1 MSRKKKKA
9 PASAG
14 EPVWLMIVRIVLGLV
29 FIFSASM
36 KGVDPLGTAYRV
48 QDYLGAYSMEWLN
61 PYSLAISIF
70 LITVEFLLGVAL
82 LLRLKAKLAALGM
95 LLIMIFF
102 TVVTYFDARYNL
114 VPDCGCFGDAV
125 KLSNW
130 GTFYKNIALIVL
142 ALIVFIK
149 RRSLVVKMAG
159 WAQYVVLFIITGG
172 FVWFIF
178 YNYNHLPMLDFRD
191 WKVGRDMKTENED
204 AAKTY
209 LVYKNIE
216 TGELAEYTSEN
227 LPWKDTVWRKQWE
240 FVDQRYDDSEVL
252 KKHHLIIESANGNDF
267 TTAILEN
274 PDYQL
279 LLISYDVETAS
290 SEGMLKFSSLIE
302 TVLNQGV
309 SVALLTATD
318 PETLQKYFEVYSMR
332 YPVFFSDDIELKA
345 MIRSN
350 PGLVL
355 MKDGF
360 VLNKWHYN
368 DFPENW
374 KDARLESVD

>member
-1 MSRKKKKA
+1 
-9 PASAG
+9 
-14 EPVWLMIVRIVLGLV
+14 
-29 FIFSASM
+29 
-36 KGVDPLGTAYRV
+36 
-48 QDYLGAYSMEWLN
+48 
-61 PYSLAISIF
+61 
-70 LITVEFLLGVAL
+70 
-82 LLRLKAKLAALGM
+82 
-95 LLIMIFF
+95 
-102 TVVTYFDARYNL
+102 
-114 VPDCGCFGDAV
+114 
-125 KLSNW
+125 
-130 GTFYKNIALIVL
+130 
-142 ALIVFIK
+142 
-149 RRSLVVKMAG
+149 
-159 WAQYVVLFIITGG
+159 VVLFIITGG

-318 PETLQKYFEVYSMR
+318 PETMQKYFEVYSMR